1 MPPNLPQHHLAPR
14 PFGKDRGREAG
25 RTLCVQPASPSRVYW
40 AVGTITPRSCPEE
53 GQASHISFS
62 AARAALA
69 EGLVSIDRRRYL
81 SALSTAAFRVGQEP
95 TPNPRSALAVFGGVL
110 KVTCK
115 GKNKNG
121 FVPHLLHNNA

>member
-1 MPPNLPQHHLAPR
+1 MPRQQALPESAGLYGASR
-14 PFGKDRGREAG
+14 PATVLRRAK
-25 RTLCVQPASPSRVYW
+25 
-40 AVGTITPRSCPEE
+40 
-53 GQASHISFS
+53 ASHIPFS
-62 AARAALA
+62 VARAAPA
-69 EGLVSIDRRRYL
+69 EGLVSVDGRRYL

-121 FVPHLLHNNA
+121 FVPHLLLNDA